1 MSAAPGTRLRRPLRR
16 LASAVTLAWTAHPVA
31 GAGVVGIAVAMGIA
45 PVALAWCTKLLL
57 DDLTVP
63 GEGPALWALG
73 GILLVTCL
81 SATAQSAGRYMYAE
95 LRRGVEIKVHSELFT
110 AVNRF
115 PGLALFERP
124 AFRDRLE
131 LAGQAGQ
138 AAPSQIVQGGAGIA
152 QATVTAG
159 GFLVS
164 LAVLDPW
171 LLVVFCV
178 AACCTLSA
186 ELRLGRQR
194 AGMLWKMSPARRH
207 ALNYSMLQTDL
218 QAAKEI
224 RLFGLADFLHGRMTG
239 LLRIVGQGE
248 RAHDRKEFRVQAALA
263 LGGVLVVAASLTL
276 VVLSALDGRLG
287 VGDVAVAL
295 AAVAGAQSGLST
307 LVRQIADL
315 SHVLLV
321 FDHYHDIV
329 NESRRQLAPGGEAP
343 PLSSGVGLRDVW
355 FRYDDE
361 HPWVLKGVDL
371 DIPSGSTIALVGLN
385 GAGKTSLVKLLCR
398 LYDPQQGSV
407 LWNGQD
413 ARELSHASLRE
424 RMSVVFQDYMAW
436 DLTAQENIG
445 VGRVENL
452 DLPHLI
458 RRAAERAGVHE
469 TIEGLPDGYQTMLS
483 RMFSIG
489 DDEAAGVSLSG
500 GQWQRVAVARALLR
514 DDSDLLILDEPS
526 SGLDAEAEYQLQRGL
541 REIRRGRTTLI
552 ISHRLSTVRFADE
565 IVVLREGRILE
576 RGSHTELMRREGGYA
591 ELFRLQAEGY
601 QPEVAS
607 R

>member
-1 MSAAPGTRLRRPLRR
+1 MSVGRETRFGRPLHR
-16 LASAVTLAWTAHPVA
+16 LASAVTLAWSAHPVA
-31 GAGVVGIAVAMGIA
+31 AAGVFGIATIMGMS
-45 PVALAWCTKLLL
+45 PVALAWCTKLLI
-57 DDLTVP
+57 DDLTAP
-63 GEGPALWALG
+63 GQGLALWALG
-73 GILLVTCL
+73 GILLVTGL

-95 LRRGVEIKVHSELFT
+95 LRRGVEIKVHSELF
-110 AVNRF
+110 AAINRF
-115 PGLALFERP
+115 PGLALFEQP

-164 LAVLDPW
+164 LAMLDPW
-171 LLVVFCV
+171 LLAVFSV
-178 AACCTLSA
+178 AACGTLSA

-194 AGMLWKMSPARRH
+194 AGMLWRMSPARRH
-207 ALNYSMLQTDL
+207 AMNYSMLQTDV

-239 LLRIVGQGE
+239 LLRTVGRGE

-263 LGGVLVVAASLTL
+263 LGGVVVVAASLTL
-276 VVLSALDGRLG
+276 VVLRALTGQLG
-287 VGDVAVAL
+287 AGDVAVAL
-295 AAVAGAQSGLST
+295 AAVAGAQNSLSA
-307 LVRQIADL
+307 LVRQVADL

-329 NESRRQLAPGGEAP
+329 NRSRGQLAPGDEAP
-343 PLSSGVGLRDVW
+343 PLSSGVALRDVW
-355 FRYDDE
+355 FRYDDD

-371 DIPSGSTIALVGLN
+371 DIPRGSTVALVGLN
-385 GAGKTSLVKLLCR
+385 GAGKSSLIKLLCR
-398 LYDPQQGSV
+398 LYDPAQGVV
-407 LWNGQD
+407 LWDGQD
-413 ARELSHASLRE
+413 TRELSHVSLRE

-445 VGRVENL
+445 VGRVEKL
-452 DLPHLI
+452 GQLHLI
-458 RRAAERAGVHE
+458 RTAAERAGVHE
-469 TIEGLPDGYQTMLS
+469 AIERLPDGYHTMLS
-483 RMFSIG
+483 RIFGVG
-489 DDEAAGVSLSG
+489 DDETAGVLLSG
-500 GQWQRVAVARALLR
+500 GQWQRIAVARALLR

-526 SGLDAEAEYQLQRGL
+526 SGLDAEAEHRLQRRL
-541 REIRRGRTTLI
+541 RDVRRGRTTLI

-565 IVVLREGRILE
+565 IVVLREGVITE
-576 RGSHTELMRREGGYA
+576 RGSHAELMRRGGDYA

-601 QPEVAS
+601 QTEVAS